1 MRTKFTLIV
10 CAVLFSLANVAQ
22 ENTVT
27 LKTTGSAET
36 KEKAVQYA
44 LRSAIEQAFGAFISS
59 NTEIL
64 NDELVA
70 DEITSVASGNIEKYD
85 ILSETVNEEGNSWF
99 VTANVIVSVG
109 KLTEFVQS
117 KGVEVEV
124 KGGLFAINIKQKQL
138 NSDGEYKA
146 IFDMLKPFHEAMLNA
161 YDYELEVGQPVAKD
175 QENKNWEVTLKVLAN
190 ANKNLESALQ
200 IIKSTLSSLSLTTEE
215 LIEYKKL
222 NKEVFVIYIGIP
234 GQEKETIGNPQSE
247 DSFSKGTLL
256 SAIAD
261 EFGVTVEQVK
271 SKLANRSYV
280 KGSGSNAKLRGEHP
294 KNYFVWQK
302 EAAPVYYLRN
312 KKSFELLQFLIKSYL
327 SELYGHNFNVNSSI
341 HDYYSFPD
349 VSVSLDKALIKS
361 QGHAFKI
368 EGEQSTLTSIKEVNL
383 YQRDNGR
390 DLNDRH
396 LNEYLRHHLIY
407 SNVEN
412 YINRFVLLGRISEE
426 ELPEFKLF
434 VQNQV
439 DKYGFETLSGAF
451 KAYGNT
457 IGEYYK
463 DEFSY
468 RMKEGEVSLVFK
480 TKKAFEFKDELTLSE
495 VESLNGYKV
504 SLNKNVFSFSN
515 GGITIK
521 NGDYRIVIP
530 VHPVLSDSQVIKR
543 NIDSFNAY
551 SESTNDQIYNY
562 WNSLCTNETYTDWQ
576 IPTAAEVLQIGNQYP
591 FPFYY
596 LRDNG
601 QSINHTESSLFNTS
615 NTFGDV
621 FELTKQTY
629 SGWNQ
634 PSCKRPYNFEVA
646 DKAATCW
653 GKTKYCGVAYK
664 NRPMAFHGESYY
676 SGFGYMFGTSLC
688 IRRIK

>member
-1 MRTKFTLIV
+1 MRTKFTLII
-10 CAVLFSLANVAQ
+10 CSVLLSIAGVAQ

-109 KLTEFVQS
+109 KLTEFVQA

-146 IFDMLKPFHEAMLNA
+146 ILDMLKPFHEAMLNA

-200 IIKSTLSSLSLTTEE
+200 IIKSTLSSLSLTSEE
-215 LIEYKKL
+215 LVEYKKL
-222 NKEVFVIYIGIP
+222 NKDVFPVFVGVADEEIIIGAP
-234 GQEKETIGNPQSE
+234 KSM
-247 DSFSKGTLL
+247 DSYPKGTLL
-256 SAIAD
+256 SSIAD
-261 EFGVTVEQVK
+261 EFGVTINQVQNK
-271 SKLANRSYV
+271 INPYHI
-280 KGSGSNAKLRGEHP
+280 KGSGKEAKLKMEYP
-294 KNYFVWQK
+294 KAVFVWPK
-302 EAAPVYYLRN
+302 EGDPVYFLRN
-312 KKSFELLQFLIKSYL
+312 LKSYEVLHFLIKAYL

-341 HDYYSFPD
+341 HNYYSFPD
-349 VSVSLDKALIKS
+349 VSVSLDKALLKS

-368 EGEQSTLTSIKEVNL
+368 EGEQSTLTSIKELDVNAES
-383 YQRDNGR
+383 YGWI
-390 DLNDRH
+390 H
-396 LNEYLRHHLIY
+396 SAIY

-412 YINRFVLLGRISEE
+412 YINLIILGGCFSEE

-439 DKYGFETLSGAF
+439 EKYGFEVLRGSL

-457 IGEYYK
+457 KGKYYK
-463 DEFSY
+463 DCFPRDE
-468 RMKEGEVSLVFK
+468 KNEVRLLFNPQ
-480 TKKAFEFKDELTLSE
+480 KAFEFKDGLTLSD

-504 SLNKNVFSFSN
+504 ALNKNVFSFSN

-521 NGDYRIVIP
+521 NGTKSIVLPI
-530 VHPVLSDSQVIKR
+530 HPVLSSDQAPQEDYKFYANSSKEEI
-543 NIDSFNAY
+543 FNAWSSRCNNEEY
-551 SESTNDQIYNY
+551 S
-562 WNSLCTNETYTDWQ
+562 DWQ
-576 IPTAAEVLQIGNQYP
+576 LPAAAEVLKIGNQYP
-591 FPFYY
+591 FPYYY
-596 LRDNG
+596 LRSSDGGKNF
-601 QSINHTESSLFNTS
+601 QYTESRIFNTS

-621 FELTKQTY
+621 FELINSTREKGLNY
-629 SGWNQ
+629 DVWRQ
-634 PSCKRPYNFEVA
+634 PNFERPNNFKLNQDVV
-646 DKAATCW
+646 DSW
-653 GKTKYCGVAYK
+653 GNRYR
-664 NRPMAFHGESYY
+664 NRPMAISVKSYD
-676 SGFGYMFGTSLC
+676 SGVGTYYGGASIC

>member
-10 CAVLFSLANVAQ
+10 CAVLFSLASVAQ

-109 KLTEFVQS
+109 KLTEFVQA

-146 IFDMLKPFHEAMLNA
+146 ILDMLKPFHEAMLNA

-200 IIKSTLSSLSLTTEE
+200 IIKSTLSSLSLTSEE

-222 NKEVFVIYIGIP
+222 NKEVFPIYIGIP

-247 DSFSKGTLL
+247 DSYPKGTLL
-256 SAIAD
+256 STIAD
-261 EFGVTVEQVK
+261 EFGVTINQVQNK
-271 SKLANRSYV
+271 IINPVYL
-280 KGSGSNAKLRGEHP
+280 KGSGKKATLKREYP
-294 KNYFVWQK
+294 KAYFVWTK
-302 EAAPVYYLRN
+302 NADPIYFLRN
-312 KKSFELLQFLIKSYL
+312 KKSFEVLQFLIKPYL
-327 SELYGHNFNVNSSI
+327 SKLYGHNYNVNSSI
-341 HDYYSFPD
+341 HNYYSFPD
-349 VSVSLDKALIKS
+349 VSVSVDKALIKS

-368 EGEQSTLTSIKEVNL
+368 EGKQSTLLTMKEINP
-383 YQRDNGR
+383 YQDYKGR
-390 DLNDRH
+390 NVSDRR
-396 LNEYLRHHLIY
+396 LNERSLSYSIY
-407 SNVEN
+407 FNVEN
-412 YINRFVLLGRISEE
+412 YINMIILGGYISEE
-426 ELPEFKLF
+426 ELPDFKLF

-439 DKYGFETLSGAF
+439 EKYGLEVLSGAL
-451 KAYGNT
+451 KGYGNT
-457 IGEYYK
+457 KGKYYK
-463 DEFSY
+463 DFFPNDVKNQVE
-468 RMKEGEVSLVFK
+468 LLFK
-480 TKKAFEFKDELTLSE
+480 SQKAFEFKDELTLSE
-495 VESLNGYKV
+495 VEALNGYKV
-504 SLNKNVFSFSN
+504 ALNKNVFSFSN

-543 NIDSFNAY
+543 NLDTYKAY

-576 IPTAAEVLQIGNQYP
+576 LPTAAEVLQIRNQYP

-621 FELTKQTY
+621 FELTKQTH

-646 DKAATCW
+646 DQAAKCW

>member
-1 MRTKFTLIV
+1 MRTKFTLII
-10 CAVLFSLANVAQ
+10 CAVLLSIAGVAQ

-85 ILSETVNEEGNSWF
+85 ILSETVNEAGNSWF

-109 KLTEFVQS
+109 KLTEFVQA

-146 IFDMLKPFHEAMLNA
+146 ILDMLKPFHEAMLNA

-200 IIKSTLSSLSLTTEE
+200 IIKATLSSLSLTTEE

-222 NKEVFVIYIGIP
+222 NKEVFLINIGIP

-261 EFGVTVEQVK
+261 EFGVTINQVSNK
-271 SKLANRSYV
+271 RFLQGYI
-280 KGSGSNAKLRGEHP
+280 KGSGKEAKLKREFS
-294 KNYFVWQK
+294 KAEFVWPK
-302 EAAPVYYLRN
+302 EADPIYYLRN
-312 KKSFELLQFLIKSYL
+312 KKSFEVIKFLIVPYL
-327 SELYGHNFNVNSSI
+327 AHLYGHSFNVNSSI
-341 HDYYSFPD
+341 HSYYSFPD
-349 VSVSLDKALIKS
+349 DEVSLEKS
-361 QGHAFKI
+361 FKI
-368 EGEQSTLTSIKEVNL
+368 DGWQSTFLSRKELNL
-383 YQRDNGR
+383 YQDYNGRHLEDR
-390 DLNDRH
+390 DLNH
-396 LNEYLRHHLIY
+396 NLRSHLIY
-407 SNVEN
+407 SNAEN
-412 YINRFVLLGRISEE
+412 YINRFVLLGISKE
-426 ELPEFKLF
+426 ELPEFKVF

-439 DKYGFETLSGAF
+439 DKYGVGTLSGAF

-457 IGEYYK
+457 IGKYYK
-463 DEFSY
+463 DEFFY
-468 RMKEGEVSLVFK
+468 TMEEREVSLVFK

-504 SLNKNVFSFSN
+504 ALNKNVFSFSI
-515 GGITIK
+515 GGITLTNGVKVIVLPIDLGGRITFKNPVLK
-521 NGDYRIVIP
+521 NGAKVI
-530 VHPVLSDSQVIKR
+530 
-543 NIDSFNAY
+543 
-551 SESTNDQIYNY
+551 
-562 WNSLCTNETYTDWQ
+562 SLPKDFQLPQN
-576 IPTAAEVLQIGNQYP
+576 
-591 FPFYY
+591 
-596 LRDNG
+596 
-601 QSINHTESSLFNTS
+601 
-615 NTFGDV
+615 
-621 FELTKQTY
+621 
-629 SGWNQ
+629 
-634 PSCKRPYNFEVA
+634 
-646 DKAATCW
+646 
-653 GKTKYCGVAYK
+653 
-664 NRPMAFHGESYY
+664 
-676 SGFGYMFGTSLC
+676 
-688 IRRIK
+688 